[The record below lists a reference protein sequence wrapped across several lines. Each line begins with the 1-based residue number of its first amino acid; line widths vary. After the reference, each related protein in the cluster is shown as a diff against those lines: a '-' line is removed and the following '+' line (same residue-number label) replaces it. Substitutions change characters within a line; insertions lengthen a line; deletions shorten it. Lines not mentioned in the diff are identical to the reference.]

1 MANLVTLL
9 RLPLLALVVGLLY
22 GPDAGNRYLAAG
34 LIVLLILLDTLDGVI
49 ARATHHESLM
59 GSVLDIAAD
68 RAVELV
74 LWVTFANLKL
84 IPVVVPLIVIT
95 RGVFVDA
102 IRSVAPARGLT
113 PFALMRTRLGRFL
126 VKSPW
131 LRTPYGIAK
140 VFAFFLLAVEYGIEA
155 SVALSGV
162 PPAGLAASVDAV
174 AQVATWI
181 AVTLCLVRGIPV
193 LVEGPRALREPSDV
207 QRPVA

>member
-1 MANLVTLL
+1 MANLITLL
-9 RLPLLALVVGLLY
+9 RLPVLVLVVGLLY
-22 GPDAGNRYLAAG
+22 EPGAGARYLAAG

-59 GSVLDIAAD
+59 GSVLDIATD

-74 LWVTFANLKL
+74 LWVTFADLKL
-84 IPVVVPLIVIT
+84 IPVVVPLVVIT

-102 IRSVAPARGLT
+102 IRSIAPARGLT

-140 VFAFFLLAVEYGIEA
+140 VCAFCLLALEHGVEA
-155 SVALSGV
+155 SATFSGV
-162 PPAGLAASVDAV
+162 APVGLAASVGPV
-174 AQVATWI
+174 AQVATWV
-181 AVTLCLVRGIPV
+181 AVALCLVRGIPV
-193 LVEGPRALREPSDV
+193 LVEGPRALAESSD
-207 QRPVA
+207 A